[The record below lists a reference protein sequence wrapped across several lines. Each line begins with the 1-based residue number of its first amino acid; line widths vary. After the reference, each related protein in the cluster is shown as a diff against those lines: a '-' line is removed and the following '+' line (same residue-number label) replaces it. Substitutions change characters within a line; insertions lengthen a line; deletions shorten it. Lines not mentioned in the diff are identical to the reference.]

1 MPPPTPDTCWAQPPH
16 TLHQDWD
23 GPCPMGHI
31 IHPSSGTWKES
42 PSPLSGGSGSQ
53 HALQSPR
60 RCRDVSP
67 HAAQAGGFPWLCA
80 QAHCVALAWPR
91 SAQGPLATGLVC
103 CGCWRTAAELLREEQ
118 PLPST
123 GITAQCTSSW
133 RNGAF
138 SHNQPSLGHHQLG
151 VIIRF
156 QHVQPRQGVVPALLT
171 YRPEGL
177 GCSHARVSPSSMSH
191 RCSVGSAQS
200 RSCRPSPRVPSASPP
215 HHHPLKLGAN
225 TPSPVLC
232 GSGTS
237 RSLRSW
243 VMAPLVS
250 CVAASGARLL
260 ARR

>member
-1 MPPPTPDTCWAQPPH
+1 MCHHMQPKLEVSLGFVPR
-16 TLHQDWD
+16 
-23 GPCPMGHI
+23 HI
-31 IHPSSGTWKES
+31 VWPWPGQGV
-42 PSPLSGGSGSQ
+42 PR
-53 HALQSPR
+53 AL
-60 RCRDVSP
+60 
-67 HAAQAGGFPWLCA
+67 WLPA
-80 QAHCVALAWPR
+80 WFAVAVGEL
-91 SAQGPLATGLVC
+91 
-103 CGCWRTAAELLREEQ
+103 LLREEQ

-123 GITAQCTSSW
+123 GIIAQRTSSW
-133 RNGAF
+133 KNGAF
-138 SHNQPSLGHHQLG
+138 SHNQSSLGHHQLG

-200 RSCRPSPRVPSASPP
+200 RSCHPSPRVPSASPP

-243 VMAPLVS
+243 VTAPLVS